1 MGIIN
6 GYDDVRM
13 VISSLTEADIRNLV
27 SGREFVVIK
36 VDPDL
41 IRNDPRR
48 KCGMN
53 FDLRYYMEFYFDQ
66 YMLQIDDGND
76 ACGRM
81 YLYIRVS
88 LPIRFKQAEG
98 ITVLHPAVDE
108 LIPMVLGK
116 RLFFSTEFAEDFC
129 GVEGILNREMQEYV
143 FDLRNEKRKE
153 YYLYDSFFRVQV
165 FLQMVSNGRSSAH
178 KALTPADVRNYD
190 VNARILSKLREESG
204 RFYDDAQI
212 LQYASESDGLQA
224 QYFLSKFHSNRNWE
238 LDPVCILNYRI
249 SAFILPGRIP
259 EEDAAG
265 LPEEKLTRELRS
277 GRKYVIDS
285 IHADSDICSD
295 LAEFNALVERFTYN
309 IGLA

>member
-13 VISSLTEADIRNLV
+13 VISSLTKADIRNLV

-41 IRNDPRR
+41 IRNDLRR
-48 KCGMN
+48 RYGKS
-53 FDLRYYMEFYFDQ
+53 FDLSDYMSFYLDR

-76 ACGRM
+76 ARGRT

-88 LPIRFKQAEG
+88 LPIAFRQAEG
-98 ITVLHPAVDE
+98 VNVLHPTVDE

-116 RLFFSTEFAEDFC
+116 RLIFSAGFMEDHC
-129 GVEGILNREMQEYV
+129 GVENVLNRKMQEYV
-143 FDLRNEKRKE
+143 FDLRNGDRKE
-153 YYLYDSFFRVQV
+153 YYLYDSFFQVQV
-165 FLQMVSNGRSSAH
+165 FLQRVSNGRSSAH
-178 KALTPADVRNYD
+178 KALMPADVRNYD

-204 RFYDDAQI
+204 QYYDDAQI

-238 LDPVCILNYRI
+238 LDPICILNYRI

-265 LPEEKLTRELRS
+265 LPEEKLTQELRS
-277 GRKYVIDS
+277 GRTYVIDS
-285 IHADSDICSD
+285 IHIDSDICSD
-295 LAEFNALVERFTYN
+295 LAEFNDLAERFTYY
-309 IGLA
+309 IRLA